1 MTPVIAQVHVE
12 ILAEPLFQIGPLVFT
27 NSHLGALLASIIL
40 TAAGLFISRRARL
53 VPGRLQG
60 LLEFP
65 VEFMANIVQGQGGA
79 RWRSFLPLIASIFV
93 FILVANWIGIL
104 PGVGTIGYYHEVGH
118 VEDAAHAGGEAPEGE
133 AGGEAEGDGAA
144 EGEGEGAGAGDEVVA
159 GGEGEEHG
167 ERVLVPFIR
176 PAAAD
181 LNFTLG
187 LAIVSFVAFVSWGIR
202 INGVRG
208 YLKELSTPWYLTP
221 IHIISELSRLISLSM
236 RLFGNIFGGEVLLVV
251 IASIAPIA
259 IFAFMGLELV
269 FGLVQALV
277 FALLTMT
284 YITLATAH
292 HGAEERAKGG
302 HGDGE
307 SHAVRPEPIS
317 PGEATAATGA

>member
-1 MTPVIAQVHVE
+1 MTPILAQVHVAIE
-12 ILAEPLFQIGPLVFT
+12 AEPLFTIGPFTFT

-40 TAAGLFISRRARL
+40 LTAGLYISRRARL

-60 LLEFP
+60 LIEFP

-79 RWRSFLPLIASIFV
+79 RWRSFMPLIASIFV
-93 FILVANWIGIL
+93 FILEANWLGIL
-104 PGVGTIGYYHEVGH
+104 PGVGTVGYYHTPEH
-118 VEDAAHAGGEAPEGE
+118 VEAAAGGEGEPAEEEPAEGEGGAPEGE
-133 AGGEAEGDGAA
+133 G
-144 EGEGEGAGAGDEVVA
+144 GDEVAA
-159 GGEGEEHG
+159 GGEGEEEHA
-167 ERVLVPFIR
+167 ERVLVPFVR

-187 LAIVSFVAFVSWGIR
+187 LAIVSFVAFVSWGVR

-208 YLKELSTPWYLTP
+208 YLKELASPWYLTP

-236 RLFGNIFGGEVLLVV
+236 RLFGNVFAGEVLLVV
-251 IASIAPIA
+251 IASIAPVA

-284 YITLATAH
+284 YITLSTAQH
-292 HGAEERAKGG
+292 HGADE
-302 HGDGE
+302 HSGE
-307 SHAVRPEPIS
+307 SHGEGDGHTVTPEPVS
-317 PGEATAATGA
+317 PGAA